1 MISYTPS
8 GTEGLKNDLEDL
20 KMSLKSTTRTEVNT
34 VEMVFE
40 VGPEEFEAAVEKAY
54 QKVKKNISI
63 PGFRKG
69 KVTRKMAEMRLGEGV
84 FYEEALNELINS
96 EVTPELMKA
105 DFELVDR
112 PSVDAEKVSKEE
124 GATFKVI
131 CITKPEVKLENYKGI
146 KASKTVKEVT
156 EADVNSQVE
165 MLRQRNAR
173 LVSVD
178 DRAAQMGDEVN
189 IDFEGF
195 FGDEAFEGGKGEN
208 FPLKLGSGQFIPG
221 FEEQIV
227 GKTIGEDFDVN
238 VTFPEDYQMT
248 DYAGKEAVFKCK
260 LNGITVEEL
269 PEADDEF
276 IQDSTEFETLE
287 AFKADAKEKLEASA
301 VREADTAFDNAIMET
316 LISMVDVP
324 IPNVMF
330 EHRIDGLVQNF
341 ERMLGQ
347 QGMSLDM
354 YLQYTGMDMADFRET
369 NRDRAVSEV
378 KLRLAL
384 ESIADQEKIDVSEEE
399 LNESLKTLAESNN
412 MSVEEVKRRIPVADY
427 LMDMRVSKAID
438 FVKENAEIVD
448 EAEAPAEAAPAEA
461 APAEDAP
468 AAE

>member
-1 MISYTPS
+1 
-8 GTEGLKNDLEDL
+8 
-20 KMSLKSTTRTEVNT
+20 MSLKSTNRTEVNT

-40 VGPEEFEAAVEKAY
+40 VSPEAFEAAVEKAY
-54 QKVKKNISI
+54 QKAKKNISL

-69 KVTRKMAEMRLGEGV
+69 KVSRKMAEMRMGYGV
-84 FYEEALNELINS
+84 FYEDALNDLIN
-96 EVTPELMKA
+96 EELTPVLMEA

-112 PSVDAEKVSKEE
+112 PSVDAEKISKEE
-124 GATFKVI
+124 GVEFKVI

-146 KASKTVKEVT
+146 KASKAVKEIT
-156 EADVNSQVE
+156 DADVEAQVE

-195 FGDEAFEGGKGEN
+195 FGDVAFEGGKGES
-208 FPLKLGSGQFIPG
+208 FPLRLGSGQFIPG
-221 FEEQIV
+221 FEDQIV
-227 GKTIGEDFDVN
+227 GKTIGEEFDVN
-238 VTFPEDYQMT
+238 VTFPENYQME

-276 IQDSTEFETLE
+276 VQDTTEFETLD
-287 AFKADAKEKLEASA
+287 AFKADAKEKLEA
-301 VREADTAFDNAIMET
+301 TAARDAETSFDNAIMEA
-316 LISMVDVP
+316 LIGMVDVP

-341 ERMLGQ
+341 DQMLSQ

-354 YLQYTGMDMADFRET
+354 YLQYTGMDMADFRES
-369 NRDRAVSEV
+369 NRDRAVNEV

-384 ESIADQEKIDVSEEE
+384 ESIADQEKIDVTPEEVDS
-399 LNESLKTLAESNN
+399 SLQEIADANK
-412 MSVEEVKRRIPVADY
+412 MSLDEVKRRIPLMDY
-427 LMDMRVSKAID
+427 VMDMRVSKAVE
-438 FVKENAEIVD
+438 FVKENAEIVT
-448 EAEAPAEAAPAEA
+448 EAPAEEA
-461 APAEDAP
+461 AAE
-468 AAE
+468 

>member
-1 MISYTPS
+1 
-8 GTEGLKNDLEDL
+8 
-20 KMSLKSTTRTEVNT
+20 MSLKSTNRTEVNT
-34 VEMVFE
+34 VELVFE
-40 VGPEEFEAAVEKAY
+40 VGPEAFEAAVEKAY
-54 QKVKKNISI
+54 QKAKKNISL

-69 KVTRKMAEMRLGEGV
+69 KVSRKMAEMRMGEGV
-84 FYEEALNELINS
+84 FYEDALNDLIN
-96 EVTPELMKA
+96 EELTPVLMEA

-124 GATFKVI
+124 GVVFKVI

-146 KASKTVKEVT
+146 KASKAVKEIT
-156 EADVNSQVE
+156 DADVNSQVD

-195 FGDEAFEGGKGEN
+195 FGDVAFEGGKGES
-208 FPLKLGSGQFIPG
+208 FPLRLGSGQFIPG

-227 GKTIGEDFDVN
+227 GKTIGEAFDVT
-238 VTFPEDYQMT
+238 VTFPENYQME

-276 IQDSTEFETLE
+276 IQDSTEFDTLD
-287 AFKADAKEKLEASA
+287 AFKADAREKLEAAA
-301 VREADTAFDNAIMET
+301 VRDAETSFDNAILEA
-316 LISMVDVP
+316 LIAMVDVP

-341 ERMLGQ
+341 DQMLSE

-354 YLQYTGMDMADFRET
+354 YLQYTGMDMADFRES
-369 NRDRAVSEV
+369 NRDRAVNEV

-384 ESIADQEKIDVSEEE
+384 ESIAEQEKIDVTPEEVD
-399 LNESLKTLAESNN
+399 NSLQKIADANK
-412 MSVEEVKRRIPVADY
+412 MSLDEVKRRIPMMDY
-427 LMDMRVSKAID
+427 IMDMRVSKAVE

-448 EAEAPAEAAPAEA
+448 EAPAEEA
-461 APAEDAP
+461 AAE
-468 AAE
+468 